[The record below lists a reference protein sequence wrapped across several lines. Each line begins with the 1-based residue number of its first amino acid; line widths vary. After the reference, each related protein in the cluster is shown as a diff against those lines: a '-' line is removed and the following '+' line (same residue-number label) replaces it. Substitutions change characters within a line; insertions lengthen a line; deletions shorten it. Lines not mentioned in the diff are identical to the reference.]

1 MQSSRADIFKQLQ
14 TDILRLQ
21 GFKSL
26 TNATLD
32 TGLGPIKDC
41 FPNRTFPIGAIHEF
55 IASKS
60 QDTVSAA
67 GFITGLLSSLMGQS
81 GATLWISSSRTL
93 FPPALKSF
101 AVDPERFIFLD
112 LQKEKD
118 VIWAMDEALKC
129 SALSAVV
136 GELHDLDFKSS
147 RRLQLS
153 VEQSQVTGFILR
165 KSNRDINT
173 TACVSR
179 WKINPLPSELEKLP
193 GMGFPKWRV
202 ELTRMRNGKSG
213 AWDVQW
219 IKGKFHTKQT
229 ISKEIKGLLHWEK
242 KKAG

>member
-1 MQSSRADIFKQLQ
+1 MQTARADIFKQLQ

-26 TNATLD
+26 SNAALD

-41 FPNRTFPIGAIHEF
+41 FPNRAFPIGAIHEF
-55 IASKS
+55 IASRSK
-60 QDTVSAA
+60 DTVSTA
-67 GFITGLLSSLMGQS
+67 GFITGLLSSLMGLS

-101 AVDPERFIFLD
+101 AVDPAHFIFLD

-136 GELHDLDFKSS
+136 GELRDLDFKSS

-153 VEQSQVTGFILR
+153 VEQSKVTGFILR

-219 IKGKFHTKQT
+219 IKGKFHTEQT
-229 ISKEIKGLLHWEK
+229 TSKEIEGLSSWEK